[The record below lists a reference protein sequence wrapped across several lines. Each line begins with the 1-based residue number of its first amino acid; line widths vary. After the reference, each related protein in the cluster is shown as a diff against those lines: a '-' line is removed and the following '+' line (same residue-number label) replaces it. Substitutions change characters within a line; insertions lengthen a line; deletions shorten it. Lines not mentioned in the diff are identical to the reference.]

1 MERAQTIRH
10 RAIAGAALVVAI
22 AVPLAG
28 CGGDD
33 DTTTV
38 TETVQTN
45 AEPQGAQKPQDGGSG
60 GMAPPGA
67 GAAKLKL
74 GPRHF
79 QTPSGNIGCF
89 VSRRDARCD
98 IREREWEP
106 TPEPKS
112 CKKIGLDYGQGI
124 AVGRDH
130 AEFVCAG
137 DTVLGGPDTLA
148 YGQNSRRGLFR
159 CHSGPRGVTCTN
171 AENGHGFF
179 ISRQSFRI
187 F

>member
-1 MERAQTIRH
+1 MQRLHTIR
-10 RAIAGAALVVAI
+10 RRAVVAAALVAAIAG
-22 AVPLAG
+22 PLAG
-28 CGGDD
+28 CGGDG
-33 DTTTV
+33 DTTATV

-45 AEPQGAQKPQDGGSG
+45 GKPQDGGSG
-60 GMAPPGA
+60 GMVPLEA
-67 GAAKLKL
+67 GAARVKI
-74 GPRHF
+74 GPHHF

-98 IREREWEP
+98 IRERDWEP

-112 CKKIGLDYGQGI
+112 CRKIGLDYGQGI
-124 AVGRDH
+124 AVGSDH

-137 DTVLGGPDTLA
+137 DTVLGGQDTLA

-171 AENGHGFF
+171 AANGHGFF